1 MTKVI
6 MNGCNGKMGQCIT
19 GICKADPEIE
29 IVAGIDV
36 YQGIENEYPVFASI
50 TECDVEA
57 DVIIDFSTANAVDE
71 LLDYCEAKEMPV
83 VLCTTGLSEEQ
94 LARVTQ
100 VSQSTAVLKSANM
113 SLGVNTLMELLRKA
127 ALVFAPAGFDM
138 EIVEKHHNLKVDA
151 PSGTALALADSMN
164 DALENAYTYKYDRSQ
179 ERVKRDK
186 YEIGISAVRGGTIV
200 GEHEV
205 IFAGQD
211 EVIEFK
217 HTAYSKAVFAKG
229 AVEAAKFL
237 HGKPAGY
244 YGMADVIAAKN

>member
-1 MTKVI
+1 

-19 GICKADPEIE
+19 NICKDDPEIQ
-29 IVAGIDV
+29 IVAGVDV
-36 YQGIENEYPVFASI
+36 YHGIENEYPVFDSI
-50 TECDVEA
+50 AACDVDA
-57 DVIIDFSTANAVDE
+57 DVVIDFSNAKAVDE
-71 LLDYCEAKEMPV
+71 LLDFCEAKEMPV

-94 LARVTQ
+94 NARVSQ

-113 SLGVNTLMELLRKA
+113 SLGINTLMELLRKA
-127 ALVFAPAGFDM
+127 ALVFGPAGFDM

-164 DALENAYTYKYDRSQ
+164 DALENAYSYKYDRSQ

-186 YEIGISAVRGGTIV
+186 YEIGIAAVRGGTIV

-237 HGKPAGY
+237 KGKPAGY
-244 YGMADVIAAKN
+244 YGMADVIAAK

>member
-1 MTKVI
+1 MTRVI

-19 GICKADPEIE
+19 GICKDDPEIS

-36 YQGIENEYPVFASI
+36 YNGIKNDYPVFPSLNA
-50 TECDVEA
+50 CNVKA
-57 DVIIDFSTANAVDE
+57 DVIIDFSNAAAVDE
-71 LLDYCEAKEMPV
+71 LLDYCEKKEIPV
-83 VLCTTGLSEEQ
+83 VLCTTGLSDEQ
-94 LARVTQ
+94 LARVDK
-100 VSQSTAVLKSANM
+100 VAQSTAVLKSANM
-113 SLGVNTLMELLRKA
+113 SLGINTLMELLRKA
-127 ALVFAPAGFDM
+127 ALVFGPAGFDM
-138 EIVEKHHNLKVDA
+138 EIVEKHHNQKVDA

-164 DALENAYTYKYDRSQ
+164 EALDNAYNYKYDRSQ

-237 HGKPAGY
+237 AGKPAGRY
-244 YGMADVIAAKN
+244 DMADVIAAK